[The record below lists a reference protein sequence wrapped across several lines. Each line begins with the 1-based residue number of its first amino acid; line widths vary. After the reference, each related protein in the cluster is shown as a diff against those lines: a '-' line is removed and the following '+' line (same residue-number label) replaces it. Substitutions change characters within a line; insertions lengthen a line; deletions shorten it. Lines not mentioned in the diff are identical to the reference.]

1 MLFIDFLT
9 LMLINMAAGL
19 VLLAFYLVKGLD
31 DPDQPRWAPAFG
43 IVGLIALL
51 NGFRIAWLW
60 PLPGSYNAAFG
71 DTTVLFGALF
81 AAAAVS
87 LAKGKDLLP
96 LGIYAFFAGLAGM
109 LVGVRILVL
118 GMTAK
123 PLLSA
128 VGFILTGA
136 AGVFAGPTLWLR
148 ENKIVRYIG
157 AAVLLAA
164 AAIWTLNGFAG
175 YWFHLDTFSKWKP
188 Q

>member
-19 VLLAFYLVKGLD
+19 VLLACYLVKGLD

-60 PLPGSYNAAFG
+60 PLPGSYNVAFG
-71 DTTVLFGALF
+71 DTTVLLGALF
-81 AAAAVS
+81 VAAAVS
-87 LAKGKDLLP
+87 LARGRNLLP
-96 LGIYAFFAGLAGM
+96 LAIYAFFAGLAGL
-109 LVGVRILVL
+109 LVGVRVLVF

-128 VGFILTGA
+128 VGFILTGF
-136 AGVFAGPTLWLR
+136 AGVMVGPTLWLR
-148 ENKIVRYIG
+148 QNKTVRYAG

-164 AAIWTLNGFAG
+164 AAIWALTGYAG
-175 YWFHLDTFSKWKP
+175 YWVHLGMFSKWVAK
-188 Q
+188 